1 MGTAKT
7 NITLLVFFVAQQ
19 FAFAENLISVD
30 SLTYHQKHTSGD
42 FLPNIKLVENDIIEF
57 PLILVLKKYAVW
69 LPMVPTIEQQNF
81 TQT

>member
-30 SLTYHQKHTSGD
+30 SLTYHQKLTSGAEGSE
-42 FLPNIKLVENDIIEF
+42 VELF
-57 PLILVLKKYAVW
+57 C
-69 LPMVPTIEQQNF
+69 
-81 TQT
+81 